1 MHRRREWAGGSRRVG
16 LAGVLL
22 VIAGGLQAADLEV
35 DASAAAAMSGAQR
48 ADLAR
53 RVEAIVASVREVL
66 PTLPD
71 DVVVEVRAESQ
82 PYSRTGATGAATGP
96 ARIAWVFDA
105 ARPEGVIA
113 IAERTLESILV
124 HELHHLARGCTQG
137 GAPLQS
143 FLDGAVCEG
152 MATAFARDHADAEQP
167 WASYPPEVAAW
178 YEEVKDLPA
187 SATTGGWMFFHDDG
201 RTWIGYKVGTWLV
214 DRAMR
219 ASGRSAAELTRVPT
233 GQIVQLA
240 GY

>member
-1 MHRRREWAGGSRRVG
+1 MG

-22 VIAGGLQAADLEV
+22 VIAGGLQAADLDV
-35 DASAAAAMSGAQR
+35 DASAAAALSAAQR

-71 DVVVEVRAESQ
+71 DVVVEVRA
-82 PYSRTGATGAATGP
+82 
-96 ARIAWVFDA
+96 
-105 ARPEGVIA
+105 
-113 IAERTLESILV
+113 
-124 HELHHLARGCTQG
+124 
-137 GAPLQS
+137 
-143 FLDGAVCEG
+143 LDGAVCEG

-201 RTWIGYKVGTWLV
+201 WTWIGYKVGTWLV

-240 GY
+240 RY